1 MNNKTLTL
9 GIVTC
14 ITGSVMA
21 DYTGFSFEDVDA
33 NPGTFRVY
41 LDFDNE
47 TDELYAIFGDSQ
59 STLFTESNNGFYQN
73 AFGGPTSADI
83 NPALYDPFP
92 SLMYDSW
99 VTIGL
104 EDNVD
109 NNMLN
114 IGIDWSDFEDNGGRF
129 ETANGTWFATPDD
142 SQVIVGEDLRLLI
155 AQFTMLQPELG
166 DVVGN
171 FNIQGKSGTT
181 GDSFQVR
188 DIAWSYPVPG
198 PGVLSMLG
206 IAGIMFVRR
215 RR

>member
-1 MNNKTLTL
+1 MNNKTLAI
-9 GIVTC
+9 GIGTC

-21 DYTGFSFEDVDA
+21 DYTGLSHEMIDA

-41 LDFDNE
+41 LNFDNE
-47 TDELYAIFGDSQ
+47 ADELHAVYGVTAN
-59 STLFTESNNGFYQN
+59 TLFVDSLNGFYQN

-83 NPALYDPFP
+83 NPALFDPFP

-129 ETANGTWFATPDD
+129 ETNNGTWFVTPDD
-142 SQVIVGEDLRLLI
+142 PQRIVGEDLRILI
-155 AQFTMLQPELG
+155 GQFTSLQPSFRPDIHG
-166 DVVGN
+166 
-171 FNIQGKSGTT
+171 FINIQGERAVGGTYN
-181 GDSFQVR
+181 VL
-188 DIAWSYPVPG
+188 DIPLPG